1 MYGSLAALGC
11 VCFCIHRVA
20 NRAQPQQQ
28 ASNPEFLRFQRLF
41 FIVYFPALF
50 SDWLQGPY
58 VYKLYSHYGF
68 AEAQIAVLY
77 VVGFAA
83 SILFGTSTG
92 PLADRFGRKLMC
104 VCFAVLY
111 SICCFTKL
119 SPDYFTLLFGR
130 ILGGVSTSM
139 LFSSFEAWYVQNLPM
154 NVFGWNIWPL
164 TLNSLLFASLIKF
177 GPIYMK
183 KKTCGFLQFSIQI
196 FRYVY
201 EHREHHGFPIEWIS
215 STFSKATF
223 YNGLLAIIAGIIANF
238 AAETL
243 GFGPVAPFM
252 MAVPFLVG
260 AGIGAMLWWPENR
273 GSAAPELAL
282 SSIRGLKY
290 ILTDLTTLQLGL
302 VQALFEV

>member
-1 MYGSLAALGC
+1 M
-11 VCFCIHRVA
+11 
-20 NRAQPQQQ
+20 
-28 ASNPEFLRFQRLF
+28 
-41 FIVYFPALF
+41 
-50 SDWLQGPY
+50 
-58 VYKLYSHYGF
+58 
-68 AEAQIAVLY
+68 
-77 VVGFAA
+77 
-83 SILFGTSTG
+83 
-92 PLADRFGRKLMC
+92 
-104 VCFAVLY
+104 
-111 SICCFTKL
+111 
-119 SPDYFTLLFGR
+119 
-130 ILGGVSTSM
+130 
-139 LFSSFEAWYVQNLPM
+139 
-154 NVFGWNIWPL
+154 
-164 TLNSLLFASLIKF
+164 
-177 GPIYMK
+177 
-183 KKTCGFLQFSIQI
+183 

-223 YNGLLAIIAGIIANF
+223 YNGLLAIVAGIIANF

-302 VQALFEV
+302 VQALFEVRGLKLCKQIFC

>member
-1 MYGSLAALGC
+1 METAVYGSLGALGC

-139 LFSSFEAWYVQNLPM
+139 LFSSFEAWYA
-154 NVFGWNIWPL
+154 NVLQTKNNTIFDPTSINNIL
-164 TLNSLLFASLIKF
+164 ASMFKIWAS
-177 GPIYMK
+177 IK
-183 KKTCGFLQFSIQI
+183 KKSL
-196 FRYVY
+196 V
-201 EHREHHGFPIEWIS
+201 
-215 STFSKATF
+215 
-223 YNGLLAIIAGIIANF
+223 IAWCA
-238 AAETL
+238 
-243 GFGPVAPFM
+243 
-252 MAVPFLVG
+252 
-260 AGIGAMLWWPENR
+260 
-273 GSAAPELAL
+273 
-282 SSIRGLKY
+282 
-290 ILTDLTTLQLGL
+290 
-302 VQALFEV
+302 